1 MEMFSDDVSDFFIR
15 KLFAKSTY
23 FQCRNDEISDGNAY
37 REGYERKE
45 QNSTDNGVRIGEVL
59 EQGENDECGQKD
71 NDKENNPFVKL
82 VQVILFK
89 ELPDLI
95 IQNLD
100 L

>member
-1 MEMFSDDVSDFFIR
+1 MLSDDVSDFLIR
-15 KLFAKSTY
+15 KLLAKSAN

-45 QNSTDNGVRIGEVL
+45 QNSTDNGVRIGEIL
-59 EQGENDECGQKD
+59 KEGKDDECGQKD